1 MRLDGA
7 TVVVTGATSG
17 IGLATA
23 RMLAQRAKRL
33 VVQGP
38 EPEARVRST
47 IDSLRSGTAQ
57 VSYVECDFG
66 RLADVVFGADEIARA
81 AEDPID
87 ALVNNAAV
95 PGDPVRRNTADG
107 HERTLQINYLA
118 MVLLTERLRASLAAG
133 ARVVNLSS
141 ATHEM
146 TELDLPD
153 IELERGYSPVRAYAR
168 SKLAIVLW
176 TRWLAAQ
183 QPTGFTAVSVMPGV
197 ISTGLLHA
205 MFGSTGAPVDAGAR
219 SVVAAL
225 TAPATGGEYFDG
237 ERPARP
243 SAEALDDGRR
253 DELARWTYG
262 ALAPF
267 LTDARVG

>member
-1 MRLDGA
+1 MQLDDA
-7 TVVVTGATSG
+7 TLLVTGATSG

-23 RMLAQRAKRL
+23 RTLASRAARL

-38 EPEARVRST
+38 EPESEVRST
-47 IDSLRSGTAQ
+47 LETLRAGAAD
-57 VSYVECDFG
+57 VRYVACDFE
-66 RLADVVFGADEIARA
+66 RLADVVAGADAMARA
-81 AEDPID
+81 AGGPID
-87 ALVNNAAV
+87 GLVNNAAV
-95 PGDPVRRNTADG
+95 PGSPARRTTADG
-107 HERTLQINYLA
+107 HERTLQVNYLA
-118 MVLLTERLRASLAAG
+118 MVLLTERLRASLAPG

-176 TRWLAAQ
+176 TRWLATQ
-183 QPTGFTAVSVMPGV
+183 RDGVSAVSVMPGV

-205 MFGSTGAPVDAGAR
+205 MFGSTGAPVEAGAR
-219 SVVAAL
+219 AVVSAL
-225 TAPATGGEYFDG
+225 TAPARGGEYFDG

-243 SAEALDDGRR
+243 SAEALDDRRR
-253 DELARWTYG
+253 DDLARWTYQVLG
-262 ALAPF
+262 EF
-267 LTDARVG
+267 LTAVPA